1 MIVSTEISPF
11 YNKKEKKMK
20 GETSNQLY
28 YAVSILKFGDETLDL
43 RGRDVFLARVISR
56 VASAPLINL
65 YVGLIFS
72 WFSPIGL
79 GSILT
84 PLTNMMICISLMV
97 VLPITPILYEA
108 WHGNVDL
115 DVSVRE
121 SRTKFFM
128 FPIICYIIAYFVYNY
143 FGCLIMSA
151 LAAAYFTVTTG
162 VMIASLKTKVSVHG
176 AGVGGPGTALFFVY
190 GWIAFPVILL
200 WILVIISRIVLRQ
213 HTLNESIAGV
223 LLGVIIT
230 TIIYPFVY
238 TI

>member
-1 MIVSTEISPF
+1 
-11 YNKKEKKMK
+11 MK
-20 GETSNQLY
+20 GETTNQLSCL
-28 YAVSILKFGDETLDL
+28 VSILKFGDDTLGL
-43 RGRDVFLARVISR
+43 HGRDVFLARVISR

-84 PLTNMMICISLMV
+84 PLTNMMICVSLMV
-97 VLPITPILYEA
+97 ILPITPILYEA
-108 WHGNVDL
+108 WHGNIDL

-128 FPIICYIIAYFVYNY
+128 FSVICYLVAYIVYSY

-151 LAAAYFTVTTG
+151 LASAYFTVTTG
-162 VMIASLKTKVSVHG
+162 IMIASFKTKVSVHG

-190 GWIAFPVILL
+190 GWAAFPVILL
-200 WILVIISRIVLRQ
+200 WILVIISRVVLRQ
-213 HTLNESIAGV
+213 HTLKQSITGV

-230 TIIYPFVY
+230 TITYPFVY